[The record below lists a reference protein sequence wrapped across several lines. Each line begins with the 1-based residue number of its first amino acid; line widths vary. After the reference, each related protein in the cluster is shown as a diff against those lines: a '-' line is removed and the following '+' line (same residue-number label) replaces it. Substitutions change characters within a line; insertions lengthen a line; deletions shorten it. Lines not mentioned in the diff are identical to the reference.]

1 MELVADPDAYT
12 YLPLN
17 NDEPETMHRSLQ
29 ARRPEVSATEQLP
42 QNRRHPL
49 RTRKAPDY
57 CLNL

>member
-17 NDEPETMHRSLQ
+17 NDEPETRSSQ
-29 ARRPEVSATEQLP
+29 ARSPEVSAIEQLP